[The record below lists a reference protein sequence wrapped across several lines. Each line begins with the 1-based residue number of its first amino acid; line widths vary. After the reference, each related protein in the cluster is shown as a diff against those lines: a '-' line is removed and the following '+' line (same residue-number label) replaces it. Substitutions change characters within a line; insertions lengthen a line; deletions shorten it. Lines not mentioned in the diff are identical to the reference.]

1 VSVRRATALL
11 VAAALLL
18 VPPPASAAG
27 QPAGTAAK
35 PVRAL
40 LADVAPVGRGMT
52 LLGGNASGPFG
63 LPRNFFEIRFR
74 NQDGYTIVVIAARQ
88 TVTLSVIHRDGRTR
102 PSVATYM
109 AHGKVTPRSIEA
121 SFGERGAIS
130 LRFQRTGRELRASR
144 RAGCPVS
151 NHRVIAD
158 LGLFVGGLR
167 FRGEDGYTSVDAHRL
182 HGGEVDLT
190 ALVRCF
196 RGHAPQPLAGDHGD
210 AIAAAAVPGV
220 ETHPSPARHKRFVL
234 EANNKLSL
242 SRVAFAAVARE
253 GDPTRFLAVQ
263 ASSEGQLGIVRFVT
277 LAAPPATFTVDDA
290 LSRAVVTPPAPFSGR
305 GVFAHGPGT
314 EKSWSGPLA
323 VSFLG
328 APDVPLTG
336 SPFAAQLRGSL

>member
-1 VSVRRATALL
+1 MSGRRAIALL
-11 VAAALLL
+11 LAAALPLAL
-18 VPPPASAAG
+18 PPAGAAG
-27 QPAGTAAK
+27 QPAGAAAK
-35 PVRAL
+35 PARAL

-52 LLGGNASGPFG
+52 LLGGQATGPLG

-88 TVTLSVIHRDGRTR
+88 TVTLSVIRRDGRTR

-109 AHGKVTPRSIEA
+109 AHGRVTPRSIEA

-130 LRFQRTGRELRASR
+130 LRFRRTGRELRASR

-151 NHRVIAD
+151 SHRIIAD
-158 LGLFVGGLR
+158 LGVFVGGLR

-182 HGGEVDLT
+182 HGGDVDLT

-196 RGHAPQPLAGDHGD
+196 RGHAPQPLAGDHGQ
-210 AIAAAAVPGV
+210 ATAAAVPGV
-220 ETHPSPARHKRFVL
+220 ETHPSPARRKRFVL
-234 EANNKLSL
+234 EANNRLSL

-263 ASSEGQLGIVRFVT
+263 ASSEGQVGIVRVVT
-277 LAAPPATFTVDDA
+277 VAAPRPTFTVDA
-290 LSRAVVTPPAPFSGR
+290 AFSRAVVTPPAPFSGR

-328 APDVPLTG
+328 APNVPLTG
-336 SPFAAQLRGSL
+336 SPFAVLLRGSL